1 MADTNNLS
9 AIGPRIR
16 AARQAKRLTQVRL
29 SEALGFNDRQTLSDI
44 ENGKRI
50 VKPQELV
57 TISDI
62 LHRDVDYFLD
72 PFSVAGVAKYNWRAA
87 PDVPASDLDS
97 FEAQADRW
105 IGLLRWL
112 RSHHNPPSPLK
123 LSLRLESNA
132 SFEQAQACAQAL
144 VDALGLGHTP
154 AIGLATA
161 IQTKLDIEVLF
172 VDTDRN
178 QPRFGISG
186 ATCHLPDMT
195 VILINRQEPV
205 CRQYFDMAHE
215 LFHALTWDA
224 MEPAHRESNCV
235 DQRKSNKRI
244 EQLADNFAA
253 ALLMPQAS
261 LEHFIDT
268 KQINN
273 LSELLRTAKALQV
286 APSALAW
293 RLFNLKLIDTK
304 TLQLLKAQP
313 NKSSQK
319 NMPKRFSGQYISL
332 LHEAIDQGRLSA
344 RKASKVLGMSLPEFR
359 GLFEEHA
366 MSVPFEI

>member
-1 MADTNNLS
+1 
-9 AIGPRIR
+9 
-16 AARQAKRLTQVRL
+16 
-29 SEALGFNDRQTLSDI
+29 
-44 ENGKRI
+44 
-50 VKPQELV
+50 LV
-57 TISDI
+57 
-62 LHRDVDYFLD
+62 
-72 PFSVAGVAKYNWRAA
+72 
-87 PDVPASDLDS
+87 
-97 FEAQADRW
+97 
-105 IGLLRWL
+105 
-112 RSHHNPPSPLK
+112 
-123 LSLRLESNA
+123 
-132 SFEQAQACAQAL
+132 
-144 VDALGLGHTP
+144 
-154 AIGLATA
+154 TA

-172 VDTDRN
+172 VDTDGN

-224 MEPAHRESNCV
+224 MEPAHR
-235 DQRKSNKRI
+235 D
-244 EQLADNFAA
+244 FAA

-273 LSELLRTAKALQV
+273 LSELIRTAKALQV

-293 RLFNLKLIDTK
+293 RLFNLKLIDAK

-319 NMPKRFSGQYISL
+319 NMPKRFSDQYISL

-344 RKASKVLGMSLPEFR
+344 RKASKILGMSLPEFR